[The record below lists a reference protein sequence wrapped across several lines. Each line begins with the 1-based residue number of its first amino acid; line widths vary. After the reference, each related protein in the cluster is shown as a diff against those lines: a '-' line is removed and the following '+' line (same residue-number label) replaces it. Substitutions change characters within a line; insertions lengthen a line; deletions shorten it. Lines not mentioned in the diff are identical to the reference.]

1 MTLIIG
7 ILCQDGIVVGADGA
21 ATMGVLGMQTAKQSV
36 KKLTL
41 HHNCIITGVS
51 GSVGLSQRINGTI
64 ATLYGEGKQLTGK
77 KPFQAMPIIGQR
89 IWLDC
94 LKQEYDIA
102 VEAQKLIGG
111 NLAQQSCLCSSV
123 LAMPISKELC
133 LFQFNHQAHPEMA
146 TKDIPFIAIGSGQFC
161 ADPFL
166 AFIRRIFWP
175 DRLPHLSEGIFATYW
190 TLDQAIKTS
199 PGGVAEP
206 KQIAVLETK
215 DGKSV
220 CRELTEAEIDP
231 IKEAV
236 TNTEKHLREI
246 NQKAPEAA
254 PPIPAPPVAQPAV

>member
-7 ILCQDGIVVGADGA
+7 ILCQDGIVVGSDGA

-41 HHNCIITGVS
+41 HHNCIITGIS

-64 ATLYGEGKQLTGK
+64 EALYADAKNLSGK

-111 NLAQQSCLCSSV
+111 NLAQLSCMSASV
-123 LAMPISKELC
+123 VAMPISKELC
-133 LFQFNHQAHPEMA
+133 LFQFNHQAHGEMA

-166 AFIRRIFWP
+166 AFIKRIFWP
-175 DRLPHLSEGIFATYW
+175 DRLPKLSEGIFATYLK
-190 TLDQAIKTS
+190 LD
-199 PGGVAEP
+199 
-206 KQIAVLETK
+206 
-215 DGKSV
+215 
-220 CRELTEAEIDP
+220 
-231 IKEAV
+231 
-236 TNTEKHLREI
+236 REI
-246 NQKAPEAA
+246 K
-254 PPIPAPPVAQPAV
+254 